1 MSAISAV
8 RVATPA
14 WSHRRAAWTMVA
26 VTLLWS
32 TAGVVT
38 RQMQAAQGFEV
49 TFWRSTFTVLSLL
62 LILPLWQGPG
72 VFGRLPWRRGVFWLS
87 GLCWG
92 VTFTAFMTA
101 LTMTGVARVL
111 VTMALGPLLTALMA
125 RVVTGHRL
133 PARTWAAIV
142 AGGLG
147 MVWMFAGQLGGEVTA
162 RQWLG
167 SVIALGVPLTGAV
180 NWTVVQRSQAQGEPI
195 DLVPAVL
202 LGALISSAAT
212 LPWAWPFQATGR
224 DLGWLAFLG
233 LTQLAIP
240 CALAV
245 LCARVL
251 PAAEVAL
258 LGLLEIVFGI
268 ALVWLIVGEAPRPE
282 VLAGGT
288 LVIGALLAN
297 EWLGWRAL
305 LRQRTARPAVVAID
319 SQTSAFGQA

>member
-1 MSAISAV
+1 
-8 RVATPA
+8 
-14 WSHRRAAWTMVA
+14 MVLA
-26 VTLLWS
+26 TLLWS

-38 RQMQAAQGFEV
+38 RQLQVAQGFEV
-49 TFWRSTFTVLSLL
+49 TFWRSFFNAASLCV
-62 LILPLWQGPG
+62 ILPLWQGPG
-72 VFGRLPWRRGVFWLS
+72 VFARLPWRRGAFWLS
-87 GLCWG
+87 GLCWA
-92 VTFTAFMTA
+92 VMFTAFMVA

-111 VTMALGPLLTALMA
+111 VTMALGPLLTALLA

-133 PARTWAAIV
+133 PARTWVAIV
-142 AGGLG
+142 AAGAG
-147 MVWMFAGQLGGEVTA
+147 MAWMFAGQLGGAASGRE
-162 RQWLG
+162 WLG
-167 SVIALGVPLTGAV
+167 SLIALGVPMAAAV

-202 LGALISSAAT
+202 LGALICSAVT
-212 LPWAWPFQATGR
+212 LPLAWPFQATAG

-233 LTQLAIP
+233 FTQLAIP
-240 CALAV
+240 CVLAV

-297 EWLGWRAL
+297 ELLGWRAV
-305 LRQRTARPAVVAID
+305 RRGPPAADESDVAPLGP
-319 SQTSAFGQA
+319 A

>member
-1 MSAISAV
+1 MK
-8 RVATPA
+8 P
-14 WSHRRAAWTMVA
+14 WSHARAAWMMVLA
-26 VTLLWS
+26 TLLWS

-38 RQMQAAQGFEV
+38 RQLQVAQGFEV
-49 TFWRSTFTVLSLL
+49 TFWRSAFNALSLL
-62 LILPLWQGPG
+62 VILPLWQGPG
-72 VFGRLPWRRGVFWLS
+72 VFARLPWRRGTFWLS
-87 GLCWG
+87 GVCWA
-92 VTFTAFMTA
+92 VMFTAFMVA

-111 VTMALGPLLTALMA
+111 VTMALGPLLTALIA

-142 AGGLG
+142 VGGLG
-147 MVWMFAGQLGGEVTA
+147 MAWMFVGQLGLGAGDAKSAT
-162 RQWLG
+162 QWLG
-167 SVIALGVPLTGAV
+167 SIVALGVPMAAAV

-202 LGALISSAAT
+202 LGALISSAVT
-212 LPWAWPFQATGR
+212 LPLAWPFQATAG

-233 LTQLAIP
+233 FTQLAIP
-240 CALAV
+240 CVLAV

-251 PAAEVAL
+251 PAPEVAL
-258 LGLLEIVFGI
+258 LGLLEVIFGI

-297 EWLGWRAL
+297 ELLGWRAV
-305 LRQRTARPAVVAID
+305 RRGPPAADESDVAPLGP
-319 SQTSAFGQA
+319 A